1 MRDVIYEL
9 PPTGKKDKKETKDTE
24 IKVKQTKNSSANQVV
39 TAKGQLGQ
47 TAKGKLEQN
56 VKKGKKEQTVK
67 KRQKVIKG
75 PNVTKGKNEKN
86 VTIGKNEKKN
96 TTMRGKKDE
105 KPKEVK
111 LKGIADK
118 KGKTKI
124 YELNGKKVNKERF
137 DFVPKPKKNHP
148 KSIGENKVFG
158 QLNVSSNVTFL
169 VLDKTTLMKTAKTKS
184 GQNNVTQSSK
194 KSKNRQGKIAK
205 KVSRYSKF
213 IICHCKFRPNLAG
226 PLTHLICSPCQTPA
240 DISNQIEN
248 DNLSTQKRTFH

>member
-1 MRDVIYEL
+1 MCDVIYEL

-39 TAKGQLGQ
+39 TAKGKLGQTAKGKLEQ

-56 VKKGKKEQTVK
+56 VKKGKKE
-67 KRQKVIKG
+67 
-75 PNVTKGKNEKN
+75 KN

-96 TTMRGKKDE
+96 TTMKGKKDE
-105 KPKEVK
+105 KQKEIK

-194 KSKNRQGKIAK
+194 KSKNRQGKVAK

-213 IICHCKFRPNLAG
+213 IITYYMSL
-226 PLTHLICSPCQTPA
+226 
-240 DISNQIEN
+240 
-248 DNLSTQKRTFH
+248 